1 MVEEE
6 KYQFVFS
13 DYFGTGEG
21 RTVSLLI
28 TRAYPKD
35 DDYEED
41 SRNKSY
47 MGEDGKFYFV
57 MPTLKEHRTPRYRA
71 AREFA
76 ELFGGWHASGA
87 EFLSR
92 DEFLTR
98 CGRFLPQHVVKF
110 LEDTGD
116 DSGNFNYYSQ
126 YHVNY
131 S

>member
-1 MVEEE
+1 MVGEER
-6 KYQFVFS
+6 YQFVIS
-13 DYFGTGEG
+13 DDFATGEG

-47 MGEDGKFYFV
+47 RDDDGKFHFV
-57 MPTLKEHRTPRYRA
+57 MPTLKEGRTPRYRA
-71 AREFA
+71 AREFV
-76 ELFGGWHASGA
+76 EKFGGWAGRGA

-92 DEFLTR
+92 DEFLAKY
-98 CGRFLPQHVVKF
+98 GRFLPEHVVKF
-110 LEDTGD
+110 LKDTED